1 MKKEEISIG
10 DWQRWL
16 FGTAPPAFTIEVV
29 LRAVL
34 IFICMLL
41 VMRLLGRRMKGQLSI
56 GELAVVLTLGGIIG
70 GAFQNPEM
78 GLLPSLVV
86 LTTILSMHRLVNWLA
101 FKYRPVELL
110 EQGDL
115 SLLVRDGRLELAT
128 MHQHAL
134 SQEQLFGL
142 LRNKNIAHLGELRR
156 VYLEANGRLSFY
168 KLPEPRPGLSVLPR
182 ADVPAPAITGP
193 AHGRR
198 VCATCGHLATPTD
211 HAGTRCPR
219 CEADNWLPATY

>member
-1 MKKEEISIG
+1 MKKEEISLG

-16 FGTAPPAFTIEVV
+16 FGTAPPAFTLEVL
-29 LRAVL
+29 LRTVL
-34 IFICMLL
+34 IFACMLL

-70 GAFQNPEM
+70 GALHNPEM
-78 GLLPSLVV
+78 GVLPSLVV
-86 LTTILSMHRLVNWLA
+86 LATILGMHRLVNWLA
-101 FKYRPVELL
+101 FKSHAVELL
-110 EQGDL
+110 EQGQA
-115 SLLVRDGRLELAT
+115 SRLVRDGCLELAT
-128 MHQHAL
+128 MHEHAI

-142 LRNKNIAHLGELRR
+142 LRNNNIAHLGELRR

-168 KLPEPRPGLSVLPR
+168 KLPQPRPGLSVLPR
-182 ADVPAPAITGP
+182 ADAPPPAPDGP

-211 HAGTRCPR
+211 HAGASCPR
-219 CEADNWLPATY
+219 CTAENWLPATS